1 MTQLV
6 PNHWKKTDRNGS
18 CKRIIHSPDPKL
30 LLMLEIE
37 RESHSI
43 YRKFF
48 FSITWHHCV
57 IAMRWMQSLT
67 YPMLSMNDKV
77 KQSFALLW
85 LMADQLCTLYGCV
98 YLSSVLAMA
107 ANPHRSHS
115 LATNTVRLLN
125 SSGNQSQSINLLI
138 TISQL
143 FSTAFYSSNV
153 KLHSCHQS
161 LKRRLNEGSRRL
173 AQCLIARHY

>member
-1 MTQLV
+1 MQQKKKLVTTLMTQLV

-125 SSGNQSQSINLLI
+125 SSGN
-138 TISQL
+138 
-143 FSTAFYSSNV
+143 
-153 KLHSCHQS
+153 
-161 LKRRLNEGSRRL
+161 
-173 AQCLIARHY
+173 

>member
-98 YLSSVLAMA
+98 QQTLSTCPLSWQWRQTLTGATVWPPTQSGFLI
-107 ANPHRSHS
+107 H
-115 LATNTVRLLN
+115 LATRARA
-125 SSGNQSQSINLLI
+125 
-138 TISQL
+138 
-143 FSTAFYSSNV
+143 STS
-153 KLHSCHQS
+153 
-161 LKRRLNEGSRRL
+161 
-173 AQCLIARHY
+173 

>member
-48 FSITWHHCV
+48 FLNNV
-57 IAMRWMQSLT
+57 
-67 YPMLSMNDKV
+67 
-77 KQSFALLW
+77 ALL
-85 LMADQLCTLYGCV
+85 CNCN
-98 YLSSVLAMA
+98 AMDA
-107 ANPHRSHS
+107 IPYVSYAKH
-115 LATNTVRLLN
+115 
-125 SSGNQSQSINLLI
+125 
-138 TISQL
+138 
-143 FSTAFYSSNV
+143 
-153 KLHSCHQS
+153 
-161 LKRRLNEGSRRL
+161 E
-173 AQCLIARHY
+173 